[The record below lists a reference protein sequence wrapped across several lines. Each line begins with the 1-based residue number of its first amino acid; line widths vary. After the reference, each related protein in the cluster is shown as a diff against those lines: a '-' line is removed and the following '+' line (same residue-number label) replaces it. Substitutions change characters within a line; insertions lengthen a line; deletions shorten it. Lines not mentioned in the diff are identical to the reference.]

1 MYCVVGSASKIAFL
15 VSENKEGGGSKK
27 SQIYMTSFLN
37 DPLRIY
43 QLIPI
48 VAVLLCDRDPVLEH
62 LGLFLPWALK
72 VSVL

>member
-1 MYCVVGSASKIAFL
+1 MYVRVGSVSEIAFL
-15 VSENKEGGGSKK
+15 VSENKEGGSKN
-27 SQIYMTSFLN
+27 SQICMTSFLY

>member
-1 MYCVVGSASKIAFL
+1 MYVMVVSVSEIVFL

-27 SQIYMTSFLN
+27 SQICMTSFLN
-37 DPLRIY
+37 DTLRIY

-62 LGLFLPWALK
+62 LGLFLP
-72 VSVL
+72 